1 MSKILGI
8 VGIAILIVIIISV
21 AVVQYTIWK
30 NAD

>member
-8 VGIAILIVIIISV
+8 VGIAILIVIIIGV

>member
-8 VGIAILIVIIISV
+8 VGIAILIVIIIGI